1 MNFLGIPLYA
11 VGGGGGGGSTGDV
24 TGPAT
29 STVNAVARFAG
40 TDGKTIKNSGVTI
53 TDTGV
58 IQGVLEVETDFVS
71 SAGSLVVE
79 GASTVEMRAPGSFI
93 LVREDCV
100 IDTDD
105 VVSITA
111 RAVGDAI
118 QITGNTL
125 LTGGLKMTGAQIK
138 GMGTPTLFDDA
149 ATKDYVDT
157 RFRGWAQMIYNSP
170 TGVELFTSA
179 TLNNSTFGRLFPS
192 VIAPGP
198 TGYFLSSSGDVVTFN
213 GVDFVL
219 QRPGNYRVRYRVG
232 MLATTPLQVMSLIL
246 QINFVNVAETEQ
258 YVLVDSVS
266 YKYHEFEFIF
276 TSTVTFN
283 RVSIFAK
290 VSVDTP
296 IKTNYVC
303 FNVTSI

>member
-1 MNFLGIPLYA
+1 MNFLGIPIYA
-11 VGGGGGGGSTGDV
+11 AGGGGGGGSTGDV
-24 TGPAT
+24 MGPSS
-29 STVNAVARFAG
+29 STVNAFARYA
-40 TDGKTIKNSGVTI
+40 DVSGKTLKNSSVTM
-53 TDTGV
+53 TDNG
-58 IQGVLEVETDFVS
+58 IIEGLLSIETDFVTGP
-71 SAGSLVVE
+71 GSLAVE
-79 GASTVEMRAPGSFI
+79 AASDVMIRAPGSFVEVKSDI
-93 LVREDCV
+93 V

-111 RAVGDAI
+111 RGTGDPI
-118 QITGNTL
+118 QLSGNTL
-125 LTGGLKMTGAQIK
+125 LMGKLTMTGAQIK
-138 GMGTPTLFDDA
+138 GVGDPSLFDDV
-149 ATKDYVDT
+149 ATKNYVDT
-157 RFRGWAQMIYNSP
+157 RFKGWAQMIYNSP
-170 TGVELFTSA
+170 TGAELFTSA
-179 TLNNSTFGRLFPS
+179 TLNNLTFGRLFPS
-192 VIAPGP
+192 VVAPGP
-198 TGYFLSSSGDVVTFN
+198 TGYFLSASGDVVTFN

-232 MLATTPLQVMSLIL
+232 MLATTPLQVMSLIV